1 MTAIPQRPLER
12 TGECRRCGSFCDKVI
27 DPGQCLAARCPSLY
41 AYDDELSGA
50 RYVGCLQKV
59 FRAEVR
65 LDAISTEHRARRFGG
80 VRATGRPLP
89 HCPTSIERAF
99 EGHGAWYRCVNPEFW
114 AADDSE
120 AEFDLRDV
128 C

>member
-1 MTAIPQRPLER
+1 MTAIPQRPPER

-27 DPGQCLAARCPSLY
+27 DPGECLAAGCSFLY
-41 AYDDELSGA
+41 AYDDELTGA

-65 LDAISTEHRARRFGG
+65 LDAIATKRRARRFGA

-89 HCPTSIERAF
+89 HCPCSIERAF
-99 EGHGAWYRCVNPEFW
+99 EGHGAWYRCVNPDFW
-114 AADDSE
+114 AAE
-120 AEFDLRDV
+120 EPEVEFDLRDV